1 MCKAYN
7 EGIRDSNLSFY
18 LKDPWGGLKGTGPH
32 KMCFQE
38 LITLTWVDK
47 IKNKVQVSGKKKNIH
62 IVKFIILKSIHLL
75 ILKKIK
81 SLKFKIPF
89 CLLI

>member
-47 IKNKVQVSGKKKNIH
+47 IKNKVQVSGKKNIH

-75 ILKKIK
+75 IKKKK
-81 SLKFKIPF
+81 SNL
-89 CLLI
+89 

>member
-47 IKNKVQVSGKKKNIH
+47 IKYKFQVKKNIH

-75 ILKKIK
+75 I
-81 SLKFKIPF
+81 
-89 CLLI
+89 

>member
-18 LKDPWGGLKGTGPH
+18 LKDPWGGVKGTGPH

-38 LITLTWVDK
+38 FAAL
-47 IKNKVQVSGKKKNIH
+47 NMG
-62 IVKFIILKSIHLL
+62 
-75 ILKKIK
+75 
-81 SLKFKIPF
+81 
-89 CLLI
+89 

>member
-47 IKNKVQVSGKKKNIH
+47 IKNKVKVSG
-62 IVKFIILKSIHLL
+62 
-75 ILKKIK
+75 
-81 SLKFKIPF
+81 
-89 CLLI
+89 

>member
-32 KMCFQE
+32 KMSFQE

-47 IKNKVQVSGKKKNIH
+47 IKYKFQVKKNIH

-75 ILKKIK
+75 I
-81 SLKFKIPF
+81 
-89 CLLI
+89 

>member
-38 LITLTWVDK
+38 LITLTCVDK
-47 IKNKVQVSGKKKNIH
+47 IKNKVQVSG
-62 IVKFIILKSIHLL
+62 
-75 ILKKIK
+75 
-81 SLKFKIPF
+81 
-89 CLLI
+89 

>member
-47 IKNKVQVSGKKKNIH
+47 IKNKVQVSG
-62 IVKFIILKSIHLL
+62 
-75 ILKKIK
+75 
-81 SLKFKIPF
+81 
-89 CLLI
+89 

>member
-47 IKNKVQVSGKKKNIH
+47 IKNKVQVSGKKNIH

-75 ILKKIK
+75 IKKKNQI
-81 SLKFKIPF
+81 SEV
-89 CLLI
+89 

>member
-18 LKDPWGGLKGTGPH
+18 LKDPWSGLKGTGPH

-47 IKNKVQVSGKKKNIH
+47 IKNKVQVSGKKNIH

-75 ILKKIK
+75 I
-81 SLKFKIPF
+81 
-89 CLLI
+89 

>member
-32 KMCFQE
+32 KMSFQE
-38 LITLTWVDK
+38 LITCTWVDK
-47 IKNKVQVSGKKKNIH
+47 IKNKVQVSGKKKYSYCQIYHFKIYSSFN
-62 IVKFIILKSIHLL
+62 
-75 ILKKIK
+75 LKKNQI
-81 SLKFKIPF
+81 SEV
-89 CLLI
+89 

>member
-47 IKNKVQVSGKKKNIH
+47 IKNKEVSGKKNIH

-75 ILKKIK
+75 I
-81 SLKFKIPF
+81 
-89 CLLI
+89 